1 MRRVVA
7 LFLPTFPTDQI
18 RRRNGG
24 APARELPMV
33 TAIQESNRR
42 ILTSVDDAAR
52 NLKLACGMTVA
63 HAQTLVPEL
72 IVEDANPE
80 QDEAALARLALWCT
94 RYSPLVTP
102 WPPDTIFIDVAGSS
116 HLFKGE
122 GALLKDMRAR
132 LLSAQLSARAAIA
145 DTPGCAWAV
154 ANYGRD
160 DLVPP
165 GRASEVLGGLP
176 VAALRLPEQ
185 EVASLRDAGI
195 ERIAQLA
202 ALPRAS
208 LRQRFSGDVLLR
220 LDQALGAAV
229 EVLAP
234 VIPSEVPHMTLKFAE
249 PIGNPDDLQRVM
261 ELLCEKLMI
270 DLAARG
276 VGARRLDML
285 FQRVDNVS
293 QAIRIG
299 TSKPNRDTR
308 HLTKL
313 LAERLVLVE
322 PGFGIEEATLT
333 ASWIEALSE
342 RQTVGAHVA
351 EAGSEV
357 DVSQLV
363 DSLRVRL
370 GNDRVF
376 RLAPVETEVPERSAR
391 RVPATSRSDG
401 ATWPKD
407 LPRPARLLSPPEQV
421 QAIAEIPDSPPRF
434 FVWRKVRHRVARA
447 DGPERILGEWWLSD
461 EDIWLQ
467 RDYYRVETDSGERF
481 WLFRDAPPVSS
492 GRWWLHGLG
501 EA

>member
-24 APARELPMV
+24 IPARELPMV

-42 ILTSVDDAAR
+42 ILASVDDAAGK
-52 NLKLACGMTVA
+52 LKLACGMTVA

-80 QDEAALARLALWCT
+80 EDEAALARLALWCT

-102 WPPDTIFIDVAGSS
+102 CPPDTIFIDVAGSS

-122 GALLKDMRAR
+122 AALLKDMRAR
-132 LLSAQLSARAAIA
+132 LLSAQLSARAALA

-154 ANYGRD
+154 AHYGRD

-165 GRASEVLGGLP
+165 GRASAVLGGLP
-176 VAALRLPEQ
+176 IAALRLPDQ
-185 EVASLRDAGI
+185 EIAGLRDVGI

-202 ALPRAS
+202 TLPRAS

-234 VIPSEVPHMTLKFAE
+234 VIPREVPRMTLKFAE
-249 PIGNPDDLQRVM
+249 PIGNPDDLHRVM
-261 ELLCEKLMI
+261 TLLCEKLML
-270 DLAARG
+270 DLGARG
-276 VGARRLDML
+276 VGARRLDMV
-285 FQRVDNVS
+285 FQRVDNIT

-299 TSKPNRDTR
+299 TSKPNRDAK

-313 LAERLVLVE
+313 LAERLVLVD
-322 PGFGIEEATLT
+322 PGFGIEEASLT
-333 ASWIEALSE
+333 ASWVEALTE

-351 EAGSEV
+351 DAGAEV
-357 DVSQLV
+357 DVAQLV
-363 DSLRVRL
+363 DTLCVRL
-370 GNDRVF
+370 GNERVF
-376 RLAPVETEVPERSAR
+376 RLAPVESDIPERSVR
-391 RVPATSRSDG
+391 RIAATARSDG
-401 ATWPKD
+401 AIWPQD
-407 LPRPARLLSPPEQV
+407 LPRPARLLSPPEPV
-421 QAIAEIPDSPPRF
+421 NAVAEIPDSPPRF
-434 FVWRKVRHRVARA
+434 FIWRKVRHRVARA
-447 DGPERILGEWWLSD
+447 DGPERILGDWWLSD
-461 EDIWLQ
+461 REVGLQ
-467 RDYYRVETDSGERF
+467 RDYYRVETDAGERF
-481 WLFRDAPPVSS
+481 WLFRDASAGS
-492 GRWWLHGLG
+492 GGPWWLHGIG